1 MSSVEE
7 KYTIFEKVEDKVTPW
22 VNWMSF
28 QKRKVIET
36 AGIEPGTSGSQ
47 RFGNISR
54 NVNRESHAKNLFS
67 ALCFSYKLITFIKC
81 Y

>member
-1 MSSVEE
+1 MGELDVFS
-7 KYTIFEKVEDKVTPW
+7 K
-22 VNWMSF
+22 
-28 QKRKVIET
+28 KRKVIET